1 MLNRGLRGIAS
12 PCSLASARSEFDLVE
27 LCRDSAKHASMMA
40 FAAPS
45 LHSPLA
51 APSVRTS
58 ANRASSFALGLA
70 SVHQLHHGSE
80 AVAGLWGHG

>member
-45 LHSPLA
+45 
-51 APSVRTS
+51 VRTS